1 MTDIP
6 EEAVEAAAQALLDRV
21 RQGMGRRPISLSEA
35 TGKDEL
41 LRRSEAALAAAAP
54 IIRAEERKRIAEEIR
69 ATNLGAPLVLN
80 SDGTARF
87 LSGPELRE
95 EICTFIT
102 EGSAE

>member
-6 EEAVEAAAQALLDRV
+6 EEATKAVVDAIA
-21 RQGMGRRPISLSEA
+21 GGTISVPDGYGNLA
-35 TGKDEL
+35 TDDAENIAH
-41 LRRSEAALAAAAP
+41 AALTAAAP
-54 IIRAEERKRIAEEIR
+54 IIRAEERKKIAEEIR

-95 EICTFIT
+95 KICTFII
-102 EGSAE
+102 EGIES